1 MSVLGV
7 DLIRIF
13 SHSDWIRTSRS
24 SSPSGETYRNRF
36 LPAFPSVFLLVE
48 TNHISAGGHQYFWF
62 FQRFFNVEVAFQTEV
77 NYCQWKQ
84 FILASGHQYFWFSQR
99 FFNVEVA
106 FPYSGNVF
114 FNILMETIFFGQNYF
129 AASRNRE
136 LGENSFQRKSSF
148 LLGYYFFSIL
158 LSDSKESFQQN
169 PSFQIVEMDF
179 LTTGNHF
186 LLFRGFSSNWKRSL
200 KLVEAIF

>member
-1 MSVLGV
+1 MGV
-7 DLIRIF
+7 DLVRIF
-13 SHSDWIRTSRS
+13 SHSDWIRISRNSFPS
-24 SSPSGETYRNRF
+24 SETYRNCF

-48 TNHISAGGHQYFWF
+48 TNHIP
-62 FQRFFNVEVAFQTEV
+62 
-77 NYCQWKQ
+77 
-84 FILASGHQYFWFSQR
+84 ASGHQYFWFFQR

-114 FNILMETIFFGQNYF
+114 FNILVETIFFGQNYF

-136 LGENSFQRKSSF
+136 LGENSFQRQSSF
-148 LLGYYFFSIL
+148 LLGYYFFSIF

-186 LLFRGFSSNWKRSL
+186 LLFRGFSSNWKWWL